1 MRHKVD
7 RRKLGLPSDQRRAL
21 LTNLARQFVRH
32 GYVHT
37 TLGRSKEL
45 QRIVERLITLG
56 KADTVH
62 ARREARKILVGH
74 SRNIEQPKKKTV
86 HVVDGKTKTS
96 LEGKKLKNKLAG
108 KTDAEKLT
116 YLQEHS
122 LLSNESLVKH
132 LFDNVAPRYK
142 DRNGGYT
149 RLTKTG
155 LRRGDAAPTA
165 VLELV
170 D

>member
-37 TLGRSKEL
+37 TLGRAKEL
-45 QRIVERLITLG
+45 RRIVEKLITLG
-56 KADTVH
+56 KQKESVT

-74 SRNIEQPKKKTV
+74 CASSRSPIE
-86 HVVDGKTKTS
+86 
-96 LEGKKLKNKLAG
+96 LAG
-108 KTDAEKLT
+108 KSNLEKMQI
-116 YLQEHS
+116 LQDRS
-122 LLSNESLVKH
+122 LINGEDLVAH
-132 LFDNVAPRYK
+132 LFDNVAPKYNE
-142 DRNGGYT
+142 RNGGYT
-149 RLTKTG
+149 RLTRTG
-155 LRRGDAAPTA
+155 VRRGDAAPTA